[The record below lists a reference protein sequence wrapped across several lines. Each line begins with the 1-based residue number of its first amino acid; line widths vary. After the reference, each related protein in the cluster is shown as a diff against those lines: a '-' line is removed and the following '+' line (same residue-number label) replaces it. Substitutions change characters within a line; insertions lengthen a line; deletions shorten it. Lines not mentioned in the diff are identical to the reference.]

1 MARELI
7 NKEREKDILRDKER
21 GLSDEEIGKKYNVS
35 FKYIERLIT
44 KEKGVNISRLNKK
57 KRIRRFEPENFQEE
71 KTSVWS
77 FKNRGNWATHSGD
90 YRGNWSPYIPRNVIL
105 KYSSRGDLVL
115 DYFCGAGTTAIEC
128 KLLGRR
134 CIAIDI
140 NDKAIELAKE
150 NLNFNI
156 PPSLFPD
163 FEVYEPELIVG
174 DARDLSFL
182 KDNSVDLICSHPP
195 YANII
200 HYTDGKEGDLSFLDV
215 EDYLSEM
222 QKVAKESF
230 RVLKPGK
237 KCAILIGDIRRE
249 KYIVPL
255 GFKLIDVY
263 LKEGFELYE
272 LVIKRQHNCK
282 TTGFWYEKS
291 IKQNFLLLAHEYLA
305 IFEKPLKKEKENE
318 KQTIQNNFKIIPK
331 ELKLTPELPEKFE
344 TTSVWILPSDD
355 FDKILN
361 SNVLLRYCRGSY
373 LVLDFSINQN
383 KFSGEEIEEYEKLD
397 LLIIKSSFLSG
408 VHVSKDMVEK
418 FLDELRKLVYQKLP
432 FVKDGGYL
440 VVQVRDV
447 RVGRYIEPIAKRV
460 IDTLS
465 EKSLKIKEIVIA
477 VPDVSGYSE
486 NDRDFLSIIHQYLLI
501 YEVKR

>member
-1 MARELI
+1 MSIFI
-7 NKEREKDILRDKER
+7 NKGKDILRDKEK
-21 GLSDEEIGKKYNVS
+21 GLSDEELGKKYNVS
-35 FKYIERLIT
+35 LKYIERLIV
-44 KEKGVNISRLNKK
+44 KEKGVNISRLNKIK
-57 KRIRRFEPENFQEE
+57 KIVRFEPENFQEE

-77 FKNRGNWATHSGD
+77 FKQRGDWATHTGN
-90 YRGNWSPYIPRNVIL
+90 YRGNWSPYVPRNVIL
-105 KYSSRGDLVL
+105 KYSSPGDLVL
-115 DYFCGAGTTAIEC
+115 DYFCGSGTTAIEC
-128 KLLGRR
+128 KLLGRK

-156 PPSLFPD
+156 PPTLFSNK

-174 DARDLSFL
+174 DARDLSFI

-200 HYTDGKEGDLSFLDV
+200 HYTDGKSGDLSFLDI
-215 EDYLSEM
+215 DDFLSEM

-237 KCAILIGDIRRE
+237 KCAILIGDIRRK

-291 IKQNFLLLAHEYLA
+291 LKQNFLLLAHEYLA
-305 IFEKPLKKEKENE
+305 IFEKPLKEENKKETAK
-318 KQTIQNNFKIIPK
+318 NNFEFITK
-331 ELKLTPELPEKFE
+331 ELKLTPDLPEKFE

-355 FDKILN
+355 FDKRLN
-361 SNVLLRYCRGSY
+361 ANVLLRYSQGNY
-373 LVLDFSINQN
+373 MVLDFSIDKN
-383 KFSGEEIEEYEKLD
+383 KFQEENIKQSGQLD
-397 LLIIKSSFLSG
+397 LLFIKSSFLSEI
-408 VHVSKDMVEK
+408 HVSKSMVEK
-418 FLDELRKLVYQKLP
+418 FLDELKKLVYHKLP

-440 VVQVRDV
+440 VVQVKDV
-447 RVGRYIEPIAKRV
+447 RIGRYIEPIAKRV

-465 EKSLKIKEIVIA
+465 TNSLKIKEIVIA
-477 VPDVSGYSE
+477 VPDVSIYSE
-486 NDRDFLSIIHQYLLI
+486 NNSEYLSIVHQYLLI
-501 YEVKR
+501 YEVRR